1 MRLVH
6 ALVAEDAAD
15 LEHAL
20 IAAHEQALQVQL
32 GGDAQVA
39 LLVERVEVRDER
51 LRGGAALDGL
61 QDGRL
66 HLHVAVVLHVT
77 AESADDRRALA
88 EGLAHVVVHD
98 EVHVA
103 LAVTGL
109 LVGEAVELLGQ
120 RAHCLGEQRQALRG
134 DGELAALGAHD
145 HTRHVDDIA
154 QVQVLQQSPVLL
166 AHLVD
171 AAEELNLGGGVAHH
185 HEGDLALAALGH
197 DAATDAHHVIG
208 VFACLEVGILGLD
221 VDDMRRNLG
230 MLRIRIAAGL
240 HDGSA
245 LGQAMGALV
254 IQRRHRLRR
263 VLRALLRL
271 AHILLLLAI
280 CGPHVPRTSCKT
292 R

>member
-1 MRLVH
+1 
-6 ALVAEDAAD
+6 
-15 LEHAL
+15 
-20 IAAHEQALQVQL
+20 
-32 GGDAQVA
+32 
-39 LLVERVEVRDER
+39 
-51 LRGGAALDGL
+51 
-61 QDGRL
+61 
-66 HLHVAVVLHVT
+66 
-77 AESADDRRALA
+77 
-88 EGLAHVVVHD
+88 
-98 EVHVA
+98 
-103 LAVTGL
+103 
-109 LVGEAVELLGQ
+109 VELLGQ

-145 HTRHVDDIA
+145 HARHVDDIA

-271 AHILLLLAI
+271 THILLLLAI

-292 R
+292 RCDPAATANRVASVRPRCDRKPNCLDTAPPAPRTKKLPEASRSQGACIRLCARPGA